1 MNTFITNADALANFD
16 FKPEQI
22 FRAGNMLIG
31 TKLINGKMHL
41 VDTKGYG
48 DEINEDEH
56 NLLKF
61 ALESDQNIEGLAQ
74 PTIEQR
80 LAFALNTSQV
90 EQAKSEGWVLLVRGG
105 KIVLEKDDT
114 SGAFPTNDAARDFVR
129 DNASRGIGLHL
140 KVKDFLKLYSP
151 DEHRNVFNQRAF

>member
-1 MNTFITNADALANFD
+1 MNTFITHVDALANFD

-31 TKLINGKMHL
+31 TKLINNKVYL

-48 DEINEDEH
+48 DELSEDQH

-61 ALESDQNIEGLAQ
+61 ALECEQSIEVIAR

-80 LAFALNTSQV
+80 LAFALNASQE
-90 EQAKSEGWVLLVRGG
+90 EQAKSEGWALLVRDG
-105 KIVLEKDDT
+105 KIALAKDDT
-114 SGAFPTNDAARDFVR
+114 SGVFATNDAARDFVR
-129 DNASRGIGLHL
+129 DNAYRGIGLHL
-140 KVKDFLKLYSP
+140 KVKDFLKLYAP
-151 DEHRNVFNQRAF
+151 DEHRNVFNKRAI